1 MVIVQ
6 EQTLPVRPNYTK
18 AFIFVGILLGTS
30 LVGVPLLSALASDE
44 QPTGTYLSPL
54 PEGQLTAM
62 NDTIRANSTN
72 LTTQQAIL
80 SAQAFLEKAV
90 QVSKKAPQTDDDKNQ
105 IISLLNQGLDL
116 ANQAV
121 VLSPQSPQSYLM
133 RARILSSSV
142 GLRTDATQLAQKDLE
157 FAQSLA
163 NGQSV
168 TLPTN
173 IDLFKMTPTEQ
184 AGIKNNIVIAA
195 PEEDN
200 TKTNT
205 GNSSSN
211 TIKSNSQ
218 IIAGALE
225 TTINH
230 QGVSESSYI
239 YLIPKSKD
247 HVIFVKSKSSGSF
260 TVATNDSSTTDIQ
273 FEYWIVNQPQ
283 TTP

>member
-6 EQTLPVRPNYTK
+6 EQLLPVRPNYTK
-18 AFIFVGILLGTS
+18 AFVFVGLLLGTS
-30 LVGVPLLSALASDE
+30 LIGIPLLSALASNQ

-54 PEGQLTAM
+54 PEGQLTTM
-62 NDTIRANSTN
+62 DNTIRANSIS

-80 SAQAFLEKAV
+80 SSQAFLEKAI
-90 QVSKKAPQTDDDKNQ
+90 QVSKKAPQTEDDKNQ
-105 IISLLNQGLDL
+105 IVSLLNQGLDL

-133 RARILSSSV
+133 RARILASSV

-184 AGIKNNIVIAA
+184 AATKDNIVIAA
-195 PEEDN
+195 PEENN

-205 GNSSSN
+205 TNSSSN
-211 TIKSNSQ
+211 TVKSNSQ
-218 IIAGALE
+218 IPSGALE
-225 TTINH
+225 TNINNNN
-230 QGVSESSYI
+230 VVEDSYI

-247 HVIFVKSKSSGSF
+247 HVIFVKNKSKGSF
-260 TVATNDSSTTDIQ
+260 TVATNETSSSDIQ